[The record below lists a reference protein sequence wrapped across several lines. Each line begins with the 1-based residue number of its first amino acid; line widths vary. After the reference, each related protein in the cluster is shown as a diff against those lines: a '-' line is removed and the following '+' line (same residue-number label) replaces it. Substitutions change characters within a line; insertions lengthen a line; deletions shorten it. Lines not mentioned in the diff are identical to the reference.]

1 MTSKSATEGM
11 FSRPSHLQGKIPGKE
26 LPKESSDYVQCCYS
40 GLLIH
45 GRVYFCATASTYM
58 APFKEGNVSSCVVS
72 VRTDNAPSLKP

>member
-26 LPKESSDYVQCCYS
+26 LPKESSDYVQCRYS

-58 APFKEGNVSSCVVS
+58 APFKEGNVMANIDQVYTPVDFC
-72 VRTDNAPSLKP
+72 